1 LDLAVVFGRFV
12 ILGNFRYHINC
23 SEGVYVN
30 PVDLDQQCLVL
41 ISSICLVV
49 QTLESLIAEVSLLL
63 SLYMELVLVT
73 IRKESAI
80 ASSKIVQTLDS
91 FVIYVYLATLG
102 IWSVCS
108 LFSS

>member
-1 LDLAVVFGRFV
+1 
-12 ILGNFRYHINC
+12 
-23 SEGVYVN
+23 
-30 PVDLDQQCLVL
+30 
-41 ISSICLVV
+41 
-49 QTLESLIAEVSLLL
+49 
-63 SLYMELVLVT
+63 MELVLVT